1 VLHATEGE
9 KTFNEVGGHVKVVI
23 PWELSPMGAGQKVYA
38 VFRDANNTLKAFR
51 VSYSRLKSEMSF
63 VTDCLGEFILVEFDF
78 EGVEFSPEFYEALE
92 QIVEI

>member
-1 VLHATEGE
+1 
-9 KTFNEVGGHVKVVI
+9 
-23 PWELSPMGAGQKVYA
+23 MGAGQKVYA

-92 QIVEI
+92 KIVEI